1 MHDAEDD
8 RAIAAVLQGDA
19 EAFGSVVRRYQ
30 KPIYNLMVRATG
42 SPEEA
47 ADLTQE
53 AFLKA
58 YDRIETYSAGRKFFS
73 WLYTIA
79 LNVARDYLRQQ
90 KRLPPSVDAQPWVV
104 DQQWSSVP
112 CEEADRLL
120 EAHSLRQALG
130 MLPMDYREALILR
143 FRQGLDMQDIADM
156 LGISVSG
163 AKMRVHRGL
172 EKLRAILGES
182 SHDTSAN

>member
-8 RAIAAVLQGDA
+8 QVVAAVLRGDA
-19 EAFGSVVRRYQ
+19 EAFGAVVRRYQ
-30 KPIYNLMVRATG
+30 RPIYNLMVRATG
-42 SPEEA
+42 SPDEA

-58 YDRIETYSAGRKFFS
+58 YDRIETYAAGRRFFS

-79 LNVARDYLRQQ
+79 LNVARDHLRQQ
-90 KRLPPSVDAQPWVV
+90 KRLPPSMDVQPWIV
-104 DQQWSSVP
+104 DQQCASAPW
-112 CEEADRLL
+112 EEADRVL
-120 EAHSLRQALG
+120 EAHSLKQALG
-130 MLPMDYREALILR
+130 MLPLDYREALILR
-143 FRQGLDMQDIADM
+143 FHDGLDMQEIAAM
-156 LGISVSG
+156 LAISVSG

-182 SHDTSAN
+182 SHDPSIN